1 MRYLASVLVLLSV
14 LAVPGASARAQTTED
29 PTAELR
35 RIETALEGEKKAG
48 SRLDR
53 LAGALAAEIDR
64 LRERMAVAAMRAQ
77 RTETDMVDTEQTLDT
92 LRQEAKDKRARL
104 LERRQELSQLT
115 GALQRL
121 ARHPPETLL
130 LVGRAP
136 IDTVH
141 TGILLEAAIPRIN
154 GNAKDLKR
162 DLDTLATLEADI
174 RAQRDRLDIAAQD
187 LEAERAQ
194 LAALAEEKAELLAG
208 TRNRASSAAEEIREL
223 SESARSLRELIDKL
237 QAREV
242 TAAEEQRKLSALVTP
257 KRRPTRPAPTEQD
270 NGQPPPLAAQEDTP
284 LAPTSQPSASQQTA
298 ALPAAPSLMS
308 ARGHL
313 FAPVA
318 GTVIQRFGK
327 GKAGSLTKQGLLLRT
342 RAGALVIAP
351 HDGIV
356 LYAGPFE
363 GFGRILIIEHG
374 DGYHTLLAGLARVD
388 LSVGTRVLAGEPVGA
403 MAADRAGSRVGSEDN
418 ASGNDAPQLY
428 LELRHNGDPIDPLP
442 WFAGLTEKAKG

>member
-1 MRYLASVLVLLSV
+1 MLAAAVALL
-14 LAVPGASARAQTTED
+14 GAGAGTQVARAQTAED

-35 RIETALEGEKKAG
+35 RIEKALEGERKAG
-48 SRLDR
+48 SKLDR
-53 LAGALAAEIDR
+53 LAKALAGEIDR
-64 LRERMAVAAMRAQ
+64 LRDGMAAAATRAQ
-77 RTETDMVDTEQTLDT
+77 RTETDMLDAEQTLDT
-92 LRQEAKDKRARL
+92 LRQEVKDKRARL
-104 LERRQELSQLT
+104 LERHQELSQLT

-136 IDTVH
+136 LDTVH
-141 TGILLEAAIPRIN
+141 TGILLESAIPRLN
-154 GNAKDLKR
+154 GDATTLR
-162 DLDTLATLEADI
+162 RELDSLATLEADI
-174 RAQRDRLDIAAQD
+174 RAQRDRLALAAQD
-187 LEAERAQ
+187 LDAERAQ
-194 LAALAEEKAELLAG
+194 LSALAAEKAELLAG
-208 TRNRASSAAEEIREL
+208 TRNRASDAAEEIREL
-223 SESARSLRELIDKL
+223 SESARSLRELIDSLEK
-237 QAREV
+237 RE
-242 TAAEEQRKLSALVTP
+242 AAEAEEQRKLVALVTP
-257 KRRPTRPAPTEQD
+257 KLRPERPSSVAQDRGEPAPLAVTED
-270 NGQPPPLAAQEDTP
+270 DAKDDGAATAPLQR
-284 LAPTSQPSASQQTA
+284 A
-298 ALPAAPSLMS
+298 ALPPGPSLKS

-318 GTVIQRFGK
+318 GTVVQRY
-327 GKAGSLTKQGLLLRT
+327 GKAKSGELTKEGILLRT
-342 RAGALVIAP
+342 RPGALVIAP

-403 MAADRAGSRVGSEDN
+403 MAA
-418 ASGNDAPQLY
+418 SGDAAPEIY

>member
-1 MRYLASVLVLLSV
+1 MAPVLILAAAC
-14 LAVPGASARAQTTED
+14 LAAGLGAWVPAARAQTATTATAED

-35 RIETALEGEKKAG
+35 RIEKALEGERKAG
-48 SRLDR
+48 SKLDR
-53 LAGALAAEIDR
+53 LASALAGEIER
-64 LRERMAVAAMRAQ
+64 LRAGMAAAATRAQ
-77 RTETDMVDTEQTLDT
+77 RTERDMMDAEQTLDT
-92 LRQEAKDKRARL
+92 LRQEVKEKRGRL
-104 LERRQELSQLT
+104 LERHQELSQLT

-136 IDTVH
+136 LDTVH
-141 TGILLEAAIPRIN
+141 TGILLESAIPRLN
-154 GNAKDLKR
+154 GDATELRR

-174 RAQRDRLDIAAQD
+174 RAQRDRLALAAQD
-187 LEAERAQ
+187 LDAERAQ
-194 LAALAEEKAELLAG
+194 LAALAAEKGELLAG
-208 TRNRASSAAEEIREL
+208 TRNRASGAAAEIRAL
-223 SESARSLRELIDKL
+223 SESARSLRELIDSLEK
-237 QAREV
+237 RE
-242 TAAEEQRKLSALVTP
+242 AAEAEEQRKLAALVTP
-257 KRRPTRPAPTEQD
+257 KLRPQRPASPAQD
-270 NGQPPPLAAQEDTP
+270 GGEPPP
-284 LAPTSQPSASQQTA
+284 APVADDGAPVEPPVQAA
-298 ALPAAPSLMS
+298 ALPPALPPGPSLKS

-313 FAPVA
+313 FAPVT
-318 GTVIQRFGK
+318 GTVVQRYGK
-327 GKAGSLTKQGLLLRT
+327 SRPGELTKEGILLRT
-342 RAGALVIAP
+342 RPGSLVIAP

-403 MAADRAGSRVGSEDN
+403 MAA
-418 ASGNDAPQLY
+418 SGNAAPEIY